1 MTSGR
6 SRAADELRPIRIT
19 RGYTEMTPGSVL
31 IEMGRTWVLATASIG
46 DRVPRW
52 MLHSGSGWITAEYA
66 MMPGSSDHR
75 VRRDRYKAGRQKE
88 ISRLIGRS
96 LRSVVNLRAM
106 GEVMVNVDCDVVQA
120 DGGTRTAAVNAAW
133 IALHDA
139 VQWARAEGMIDA
151 DPILDRV
158 TAISV
163 GIVDGVPLLDLEY
176 HDDVAA
182 SVDLNVVMT
191 GRGLLV
197 EVQGTAE
204 GLPFSREEL
213 DGLLDLAALG
223 IDRIGALQH
232 ELVDG

>member
-1 MTSGR
+1 
-6 SRAADELRPIRIT
+6 
-19 RGYTEMTPGSVL
+19 
-31 IEMGRTWVLATASIG
+31 
-46 DRVPRW
+46 
-52 MLHSGSGWITAEYA
+52 
-66 MMPGSSDHR
+66 
-75 VRRDRYKAGRQKE
+75 
-88 ISRLIGRS
+88 
-96 LRSVVNLRAM
+96 
-106 GEVMVNVDCDVVQA
+106 MVNVDCDVVQA

-139 VQWARAEGMIDA
+139 VQWARAEGMIDT

-163 GIVDGVPLLDLEY
+163 GIVDGLSLLDLDY
-176 HDDVAA
+176 QDDVAA

-223 IDRIGALQH
+223 IDHIGALQD
-232 ELVDG
+232 ELVAG